1 LLKPKEEQEVLGIL
15 EQSKMIR
22 FFKIVPIFLFL
33 SFFLFSSNIFSQ
45 QIIELKEKK
54 KQIEKEIENITLL
67 IDKTEKESSTSLT
80 NIKLTKKKIE
90 LKNSL
95 INQIDN
101 EVEEVNGE
109 INKRKERIDS
119 LSNRISI
126 IKEEYK
132 RIIVYSQ
139 KNNFGNNLLLQIF
152 SAKDFNQAYKRLKFY
167 QQVLEYKKQIAIR
180 YKQSISQIKDE
191 TVKLNENVNQLSKKQ
206 QEKEREVST
215 LKKDEQSYKRK
226 VEQLTQKKKRLLA
239 DLEEQKKVAN
249 KLTDEI
255 RKLIEEEARR
265 EAERL
270 KKNKP
275 SNVNYVALSS
285 NFKENIGK
293 FNFPV
298 QNGILTGVYGESFHP
313 ILKEVKVK
321 NNGIDITVSQNT
333 QVNSIF
339 KGEVRKIIK
348 IPGANLAVLI
358 RHGNYLT
365 VYSNLSVVNVSVG
378 QDVNSYQKIGEINL
392 QKGEETA
399 ILHFEL
405 WNENKTEDPGKW
417 FKK

>member
-1 LLKPKEEQEVLGIL
+1 
-15 EQSKMIR
+15 MTR
-22 FFKIVPIFLFL
+22 FFKIFQAFLFI
-33 SFFLFSSNIFSQ
+33 SFFLFSSNLFSQ

-139 KNNFGNNLLLQIF
+139 KNNFSNNLLLQIF

-180 YKQSISQIKDE
+180 YKQSISLIKDE

-215 LKKDEQSYKRK
+215 LKKDELSYKRK
-226 VEQLTQKKKRLLA
+226 VERLTQKKKRLLA

>member
-1 LLKPKEEQEVLGIL
+1 MVKFSYKFTLILFIFFSLL
-15 EQSKMIR
+15 
-22 FFKIVPIFLFL
+22 
-33 SFFLFSSNIFSQ
+33 SSNLLSQ
-45 QIIELKEKK
+45 QINELKEKK
-54 KQIEKEIENITLL
+54 KQIEKEIENISLL
-67 IDKTEKESSTSLT
+67 IDKTEKESNTSLT

-95 INQIDN
+95 IKQIDN

-109 INKRKERIDS
+109 INKRKGRIDS
-119 LSNRISI
+119 LTNRIST
-126 IKEEYK
+126 IKEEYR

-152 SAKDFNQAYKRLKFY
+152 SANDFNQAYKRLKFY
-167 QQVLEYKKQIAIR
+167 QQVLNYKKQIALR
-180 YKQSISQIKDE
+180 YKESISQIKDE

-206 QEKEREVST
+206 QEKEREVKN
-215 LKKDEQSYKRK
+215 LKSDEQNYKRK
-226 VEQLTQKKKRLLA
+226 VDQLTQKKKKLVS
-239 DLEEQKKVAN
+239 DLDEQKKVAN
-249 KLTDEI
+249 RLTEEI

-275 SNVNYVALSS
+275 ANVNYAALSS

-293 FNFPV
+293 FSLPV
-298 QNGILTGVYGESFHP
+298 QNGIITGVYGESFHP

-333 QVNSIF
+333 QVYAIF

-378 QDVNSYQKIGEINL
+378 QDLNTYQKIGEINL
-392 QKGEETA
+392 
-399 ILHFEL
+399 
-405 WNENKTEDPGKW
+405 
-417 FKK
+417 